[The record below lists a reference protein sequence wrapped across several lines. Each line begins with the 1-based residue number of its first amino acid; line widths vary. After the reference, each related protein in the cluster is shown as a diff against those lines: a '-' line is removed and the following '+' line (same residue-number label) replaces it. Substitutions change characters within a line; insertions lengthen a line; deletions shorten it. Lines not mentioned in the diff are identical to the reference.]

1 MNSAGRLDVAVVG
14 AGRVGPVLGAALRAS
29 GHRVTGIAARTR
41 TSAERVEALLPGVPW
56 VEPAQAFAADL
67 VVLAVPDDVLGPL
80 AAGLAPHARAGQ
92 LVVHTCGLHG
102 TAVLEPLTAAG
113 AMPAAL
119 HPAMTFTG
127 TSLDLGRLRGAVVA
141 VTVPPLLLPIA
152 DALVREWGAT
162 PVPVAEEDRPVY
174 HAALAHGANHLVTLV
189 AQALDAAREAVGD
202 AAPDVLRPLLSAALE
217 GALDSGSA
225 ALTGPVARGDAG
237 TVAAHLR
244 VLDERARAG
253 TAATY
258 AQLARVAA
266 DRAAAAGRL
275 GPEAAVAVRTAV
287 SEFEAGFEEGSRAA
301 RARRSEEQQDR
312 G

>member
-14 AGRVGPVLGAALRAS
+14 AGRVGPVLGAALRAA

-41 TSAERVEALLPGVPW
+41 DAAERVEALLPGVPW
-56 VEPAQAFAADL
+56 VDPADAFAADL
-67 VVLAVPDDVLGPL
+67 VLLAVPDD
-80 AAGLAPHARAGQ
+80 ALAPLVAELAPRARPGQ
-92 LVVHTCGLHG
+92 LVAHTCGLHG
-102 TAVLEPLTAAG
+102 TAVLEPVTAAG

-152 DALVREWGAT
+152 DALVREWGAV

-202 AAPDVLRPLLSAALE
+202 AAPDVLRPLLAAALDNAL
-217 GALDSGSA
+217 GAGDA

-244 VLDERARAG
+244 VLTERAGEG

-275 GPEAAVAVRTAV
+275 PAPAAERVAGAVREV
-287 SEFEAGFEEGSRAA
+287 LEESRAE
-301 RARRSEEQQDR
+301 RARRGEEQQDR